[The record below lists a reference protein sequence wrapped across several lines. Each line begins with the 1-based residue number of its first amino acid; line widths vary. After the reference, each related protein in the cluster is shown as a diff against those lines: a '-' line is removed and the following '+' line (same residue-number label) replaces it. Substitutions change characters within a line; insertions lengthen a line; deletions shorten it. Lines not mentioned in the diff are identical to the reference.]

1 MTRKVHNL
9 QEARR
14 KKRPN
19 GWTLSEIEKRAA
31 EEFKV
36 YQEVAKNEPENLAS
50 GGDMGAI
57 LDEPED
63 DDDKPQ

>member
-1 MTRKVHNL
+1 
-9 QEARR
+9 
-14 KKRPN
+14 
-19 GWTLSEIEKRAA
+19 LSEIEKRVA

-36 YQEVAKNEPENLAS
+36 YQEIAKNEPENLAS